1 MTSPI
6 VLAASRRRFLQY
18 LAGSPLFAPGAI
30 SAYAKEAPHGFRRGT
45 DAVKA
50 LALGAQAV
58 GLGRPYLWGLGAFGQ
73 EGVERV
79 LEIVRNE
86 TRVAMQRA
94 WSGSLKYLVGGPSA
108 ASCRSQSIDHRR
120 LILDHS

>member
-58 GLGRPYLWGLGAFGQ
+58 GLGRPYL
-73 EGVERV
+73 
-79 LEIVRNE
+79 
-86 TRVAMQRA
+86 
-94 WSGSLKYLVGGPSA
+94 GGWEPSA
-108 ASCRSQSIDHRR
+108 RKASNACSRSYATRR
-120 LILDHS
+120 A